1 MTPRHRRRLGV
12 LVGIALLSSPL
23 LATAGSASPLGD
35 KRAEAARLAAQLD
48 AQGERLSALDE
59 QYNRAVL
66 NVQETAAAL
75 GAAERDIASA
85 NDRFTKARVR
95 LARHAVSAYV
105 HGGSNSIV
113 ERLAQSD
120 GSDLTLR
127 NQYIETAAAEERDA
141 IDALKAARE
150 DLGRLR
156 VRLVETRKADD
167 DAAAKV
173 AADRK
178 QIQEANDALDRTY
191 RRVTGEVARL
201 VAAERARQEAEARRR
216 AQAAVSARQ
225 ARSRA
230 TTQGSRSSAPSVS
243 KPAPPQ
249 GKGAGQA
256 VAMARAQ
263 IGKPYRWGGSGPDSF
278 DCSGLTMYAWRSA
291 GVSLPHST
299 YAQWGATPH
308 ISRSDLQPG
317 DLVYFRGLNH
327 MAIYSGGGMMI
338 EAPHTGLNVRE
349 VPLRTHDFYG
359 ASRPG

>member
-12 LVGIALLSSPL
+12 LVGIALLSSPF
-23 LATAGSASPLGD
+23 LATAGSASPLDD

-48 AQGERLSALDE
+48 AQGERLGVLDE
-59 QYNRAVL
+59 QYNQAVL
-66 NVQETAAAL
+66 KVQDSAAAL
-75 GAAERDIASA
+75 TAAERDIASA
-85 NDRFTKARVR
+85 NDRFAKARVR

-105 HGGSNSIV
+105 HGGSSSIV

-127 NQYIETAAAEERDA
+127 NQYIETAAAEEREA

-156 VRLVETRKADD
+156 ARLVDTRKAADED
-167 DAAAKV
+167 AAKV
-173 AADRK
+173 AADRAR
-178 QIQEANDALDRTY
+178 IQEANAALERTN

-216 AQAAVSARQ
+216 AQTALSARP
-225 ARSRA
+225 AR
-230 TTQGSRSSAPSVS
+230 TTAKSPRSSAPPVS

-249 GKGAGQA
+249 GKGAAHA
-256 VAMARAQ
+256 VAVARAQ
-263 IGKPYRWGGSGPDSF
+263 IGKPYRWAGSGPDDF
-278 DCSGLTMYAWRSA
+278 DCSGLTMYAWRAA

-299 YAQWGATPH
+299 YAQWAATPH
-308 ISRSDLQPG
+308 ISQADLQPG
-317 DLVYFRGLNH
+317 DLVYFRGMGH

-338 EAPHTGLNVRE
+338 EAPQTGLNVRE
-349 VPLRTHDFYG
+349 RPLRTHDFYG